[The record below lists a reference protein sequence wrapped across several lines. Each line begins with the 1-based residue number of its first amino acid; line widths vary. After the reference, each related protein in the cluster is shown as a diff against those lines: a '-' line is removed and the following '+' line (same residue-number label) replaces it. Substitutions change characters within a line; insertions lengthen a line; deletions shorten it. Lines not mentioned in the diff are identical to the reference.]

1 MVNGRDVPCYF
12 RKLVS
17 LSDNDNEIG
26 SVCTHRLQHHRKLIC
41 PCVVLVAFKHL
52 CHKL

>member
-1 MVNGRDVPCYF
+1 MINGRLEMCLAIL

-26 SVCTHRLQHHRKLIC
+26 SVCTYRT
-41 PCVVLVAFKHL
+41 VAAP
-52 CHKL
+52 